1 MPSGLLFG
9 LVAALGWGLTD
20 ISAAITGRRLGPIA
34 IAASA
39 QSLGL
44 AVFIVLAVA
53 TGVGLDAT
61 IALEAALFGVIAGIG
76 YMSAFTAL
84 RIGPLAVVS
93 PVMATYGALT
103 VVLAVIFR
111 GEQLKVTDW
120 LGVAFATAGIAL
132 AGLVADGGW
141 RSVRPVSIGVGFALL
156 ADIGF
161 AVSTVGLAAPIQE
174 AGWLPTM
181 LVSRAANVALVVLV
195 LGIALVL
202 RPPILAGAAAA
213 DRTAIRRIAAGIV
226 AIGLLDAGA
235 TISFAVGLE
244 TSVTWLV
251 GLTSSF
257 GPAIAIVF
265 AVGAMGE
272 RLRRSQW
279 LGLVLLGAGVAVLA
293 LPFGA

>member
-20 ISAAITGRRLGPIA
+20 VSAAITGRRLGPIA
-34 IAASA
+34 LAALA

-44 AVFIVLAVA
+44 AVFVALAVA
-53 TGVGLDAT
+53 TGVALDAT
-61 IALEAALFGVIAGIG
+61 IAFEAALFGLVAGIG
-76 YMSAFTAL
+76 YMSAFAAL

-103 VVLAVIFR
+103 VVLAVVFR
-111 GEQLKVTDW
+111 GERLGPTDW

-141 RSVRPVSIGVGFALL
+141 RTVRPVGIGVGFALL
-156 ADIGF
+156 ADVGF
-161 AVSTVGLAAPIQE
+161 AVSTVGLTAPIQA

-181 LVSRAANVALVVLV
+181 LISRGANVALVVLV
-195 LGIALVL
+195 LGMTLAL
-202 RPPILAGAAAA
+202 RPALLAGAARA

-226 AIGLLDAGA
+226 AVGLLDAGA

-272 RLRRSQW
+272 RLRGSQW
-279 LGLVLLGAGVAVLA
+279 LGLALLGAGVVVLA

>member
-1 MPSGLLFG
+1 MASGLLFG

-20 ISAAITGRRLGPIA
+20 VGAAVTGRRLGPIA
-34 IAASA
+34 LAALA

-44 AVFIVLAVA
+44 SVFLVLALA
-53 TGVGLDAT
+53 TGRGVEPHHAVT
-61 IALEAALFGVIAGIG
+61 AALFGLIAGVA

-103 VVLAVIFR
+103 VVLAVVFR
-111 GEQLKVTDW
+111 GERLAPLDW
-120 LGVAFATAGIAL
+120 LGVVFATVGIAL

-141 RSVRPVSIGVGFALL
+141 RTMRPVSIGVAFALL
-156 ADIGF
+156 ADVGF

-174 AGWLPTM
+174 AGWLPVMT
-181 LVSRAANVALVVLV
+181 VSRSANVALVLGVLAV
-195 LGIALVL
+195 AVFA
-202 RPPILAGAAAA
+202 RPPILAGAVNV

-226 AIGLLDAGA
+226 AVGLLDAMA

-244 TSVTWLV
+244 VSLTWLV

-257 GPAIAIVF
+257 GPAVAVLV

-272 RLRRSQW
+272 RLRGSQW
-279 LGLVLLGAGVAVLA
+279 LGLAMLGAGVLVLA
-293 LPFGA
+293 LP

>member
-1 MPSGLLFG
+1 MPPSGLLFG

-20 ISAAITGRRLGPIA
+20 VGAAVTGKRLGPIA
-34 IAASA
+34 LAALA
-39 QSLGL
+39 QSIGL
-44 AVFIVLAVA
+44 AVFVVLALV
-53 TGVGLDAT
+53 TGVGPDAT
-61 IALEAALFGVIAGIG
+61 VALEAALFGLVAGIG

-103 VVLAVIFR
+103 VILAVIFR
-111 GEQLKVTDW
+111 GERLDVADW
-120 LGVAFATAGIAL
+120 LGVGLATSGIAL
-132 AGLVADGGW
+132 AGLVSDSGW
-141 RSVRPVSIGVGFALL
+141 RGVRPVSIGVGFALL
-156 ADIGF
+156 ADVGF

-174 AGWLPTM
+174 AGWLPVM
-181 LVSRAANVALVVLV
+181 LISRSANVVLVVLV
-195 LGIALVL
+195 LGVALAL
-202 RPPILAGAAAA
+202 RPPLLAGAAHA

-235 TISFAVGLE
+235 TISFAIGLQ

-257 GPAIAIVF
+257 GPAVAIVF

-272 RLRRSQW
+272 RLRGSQW
-279 LGLVLLGAGVAVLA
+279 LGLVLLAAGVVALA
-293 LPFGA
+293 LPFG